1 MEAPSNPN
9 EKLENVIN
17 QKNNVK
23 SGIKEQQLS
32 ATALKNKKKRE
43 AKKAGTADEPSQP
56 VKSEPVNNGTSV
68 AAPMS
73 DIEKEIKKLQK
84 KLDAINKLKAK
95 VEGGATLEV
104 NQIEKLK
111 SESGLIEQMK
121 QLQSS

>member
-1 MEAPSNPN
+1 
-9 EKLENVIN
+9 
-17 QKNNVK
+17 
-23 SGIKEQQLS
+23 
-32 ATALKNKKKRE
+32 
-43 AKKAGTADEPSQP
+43 
-56 VKSEPVNNGTSV
+56 
-68 AAPMS
+68 MS